1 MTLNDFYEKDE
12 VIHEVVEAS
21 RSVLSYKLIKKLVSE
36 SASYQKSR
44 MLDVGCGDGSFI
56 RQFQDKCQIFG
67 LDRSKKAIEKVNEL
81 GLNGIKLNISSEKF
95 PFENEYF
102 EIVYMGDVIEH
113 LLNPDFAIMEIK
125 RVLKPEGFLILS
137 TPNLACWYNRLLL
150 LFGIQPMFTEVSS
163 IGVFG
168 RSGTLPVGHLRLFT
182 LRALRA
188 FLSFHG
194 FKILR
199 EIGSPFDE
207 LPVFMRRLDRIFCK
221 IPSISSIIIVLAQK

>member
-21 RSVLSYKLIKKLVSE
+21 RSVLSYNLIKKILSKT
-36 SASYQKSR
+36 AAHQKSKI
-44 MLDVGCGDGSFI
+44 LDVGCGDGSFI
-56 RQFQDKCQIFG
+56 KQFKDKRQIFG
-67 LDRSKKAIEKVNEL
+67 LDRSKKAIQKVNKL
-81 GLNGIKLNISSEKF
+81 GLNGIRLNISNEKF
-95 PFENEYF
+95 PFENDYF

-113 LLNPDFAIMEIK
+113 LLNPDFAIMEIQ

-150 LFGIQPMFTEVSS
+150 LFGIQPIFTEVSN

-168 RSGTLPVGHLRLFT
+168 RSGTVPVGHLRLFT
-182 LRALRA
+182 LRALRG
-188 FLSFHG
+188 FLRFHG

-207 LPVFMRRLDRIFCK
+207 LPLSMRRLDRVFCK